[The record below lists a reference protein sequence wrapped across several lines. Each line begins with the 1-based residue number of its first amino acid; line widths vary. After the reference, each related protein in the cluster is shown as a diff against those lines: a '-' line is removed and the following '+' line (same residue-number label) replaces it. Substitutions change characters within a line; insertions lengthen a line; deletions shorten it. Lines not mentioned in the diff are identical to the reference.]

1 MAIVHMF
8 GFDQMEPT
16 PSANLGVG
24 AMNIALANE
33 GFPLVGVQYTTNQ
46 FMFATYKGRT
56 WLQVGSAYSSQS
68 QCVARFGMTLAE
80 WFGPNPDKKK
90 CYLGFRMYAPLTIT
104 DGGSFASFG
113 SSPIFPFPSVTGEA
127 YYELCY
133 DPVTGIMQRWVD
145 GNPLADLSTGILSD
159 STQIYLGFF
168 FGGNYINVWTAWF
181 TDIYSI
187 IDTGDDT
194 PCNRLGSVRVT
205 PLAIDAL
212 SLPADWGTIQPD
224 YGSVTVGADTYRRA
238 FPNFSQ
244 APYSGFNY
252 TCNLVPRGGVP
263 VLYHIYSPTSAVE
276 FNITTPSVGNPAIFT
291 MKFNRPTKVGLL
303 QWRRPNVAG
312 YFYPTGYT
320 IEGSNDNAQWTVLGT
335 YSSVPS
341 SHGNPVNSVVPE
353 VNRGSYLYYRAVFTV
368 GAAYGAANYF
378 TICGLQ
384 FFNAPDEV
392 TRTPNEILDNDYTY
406 DNVGNDQ
413 SGGVVRTGV
422 LESEAVVGIKKPV
435 LNGETIL
442 KVQLRVSAL
451 RDGGSENRLI
461 VNTRQGATTL
471 PDYTYQLNA
480 AIRQGVVVFDAHKAL
495 DGTPWTPDAVDALE
509 LVIKSKT
516 GAA

>member
-1 MAIVHMF
+1 MF

-16 PSANLGVG
+16 PTTNLGV
-24 AMNIALANE
+24 AALNNALAAE
-33 GFPLVGVQYTTNQ
+33 GFPLVGVQYTSNQ
-46 FMFATYKGRT
+46 FIFAAYKGRT
-56 WLQVGSAYSSQS
+56 WLQCGSAYSSQT
-68 QCVARFGMTLAE
+68 QCIARFGMTLLE

-90 CYLGFRMYAPLTIT
+90 CYIGFRMYSPLNIS
-104 DGGSFASFG
+104 DGGSFSTFG
-113 SSPIFPFPSVTGEA
+113 NSPIFPFPAVTGEA

-133 DPVTGIMQRWVD
+133 DPVTGTMQRWID
-145 GNPLADLSTGILSD
+145 GIPLADLSTGILGD
-159 STQIYLGFF
+159 STQIYLGLF
-168 FGGNYINVWTAWF
+168 FGGAYINVWTAWF

-194 PCNRLGSVRVT
+194 PCTRLGSVRVT
-205 PLAIDAL
+205 PLATDSV

-224 YGSVTVGADTYRRA
+224 YGSVTVGADTYRRSY
-238 FPNFSQ
+238 PSFSQ

-252 TCNLVPRGGVP
+252 TCNLSPRTGAI
-263 VLYHIYSPTSAVE
+263 LYHIYSPTSPVE
-276 FNITTPSVGNPAIFT
+276 FNINNPTVGNPVIFT

-303 QWRRPNVAG
+303 QWRRTNTAG

-335 YSSVPS
+335 YSSVAS
-341 SHGNPVNSVVPE
+341 AHGNVVNSVVPE
-353 VNRGSYLYYRAVFTV
+353 GTRGSYLYYRVVFTA
-368 GAAYGAANYF
+368 GTSYGAANYF
-378 TICGLQ
+378 TICGVQ
-384 FFNAPDEV
+384 FFSAPDEV
-392 TRTPNEILDNDYTY
+392 IRTPTEILDNDYAY

-413 SGGVVRTGV
+413 NGGVVRTGV

-480 AIRQGVVVFDAHKAL
+480 AIRQGVVVFDAHKAP
-495 DGTPWTPDAVDALE
+495 DGTPWTPDTVNALE
-509 LVIKSKT
+509 LVLKSKT